1 MIRMYGTIYATF
13 SRKKAH
19 FDHLAFFVCLGQVP
33 SKYISL
39 QALDGLVIN

>member
-19 FDHLAFFVCLGQVP
+19 FDHLAFFVCLGQVS
-33 SKYISL
+33 SKYNSL

>member
-1 MIRMYGTIYATF
+1 MYGTIYATF
-13 SRKKAH
+13 SRGKKAH
-19 FDHLAFFVCLGQVP
+19 FDHLEFFVCLGQVP